1 MTQKEFTIKCIISMA
16 ANSVFRYNWQSR
28 LDWLNNITEAAML
41 LADHL
46 EKCHLLSPDPD
57 DDS

>member
-1 MTQKEFTIKCIISMA
+1 MTKKDFTIRCIISMA
-16 ANSVFRYNWQSR
+16 ANSVFRYNWHGR
-28 LDWLNNITEAAML
+28 LEWLSTITEAAML